1 MEGADLGAG
10 RRIAPAVAILARLLV
25 LGALATLAIIAST
38 VYDRLTAPPAPADR
52 GEAVFV
58 LSDQPE
64 VPFGTIHFEFKEDA
78 DGNRVLIKVWPVEG
92 TPTKT
97 TVYLVFHGESFR
109 SNRSGVG
116 HSLGECN
123 IQIVFAAKEQAS
135 CADTRGRAELLSAAP
150 LDRLGMFTDAQIVTV
165 STEPHAPGNIDGGF
179 IFVIAQSSSGWSAEG
194 GKRTSFALPE
204 IGSPGYGE
212 TDSFRPS
219 CIGSCE
225 ERPAFK
231 FADKNLYPVA
241 LQRFLASYTRD
252 GTIALGSET
261 RFDVIRPDPL
271 VEGGLTWEKMGRGS
285 IKPAG
290 SITDLHKEE
299 VQSQQTFWF
308 GVIVGLLPGFALWL
322 LKSATPSL
330 TKLLNKAARLW
341 GAYVQSRRR
350 L

>member
-1 MEGADLGAG
+1 MEGADLEA
-10 RRIAPAVAILARLLV
+10 RQRIAPAVAILARLLI

-38 VYDRLTAPPAPADR
+38 VYDRLTAPPASADR

-64 VPFGTIHFEFKEDA
+64 VPFGTIDFEFKEDA
-78 DGNRVLIKVWPVEG
+78 DGNRVLIRIWPVEG
-92 TPTKT
+92 TPAKT

-109 SNRSGVG
+109 SNPQGVG
-116 HSLGECN
+116 HSLGECT
-123 IQIVFAAKEQAS
+123 IQIAFAAKEQAS

-165 STEPHAPGNIDGGF
+165 STDPDAPGNIDGGF

-204 IGSPGYGE
+204 IGSPGYGQ
-212 TDSFRPS
+212 TDSFQPTS

-225 ERPAFK
+225 EPPAFE
-231 FADKNLYPVA
+231 FADKDLYPLA
-241 LQRFLASYTRD
+241 PQRSLASYTRD
-252 GTIALGSET
+252 GTVKLGSET

-271 VEGGLTWEKMGRGS
+271 IEGALTWEKMGRGS

-299 VQSQQTFWF
+299 LQSQQTFWF
-308 GVIVGLLPGFALWL
+308 GVIVDCFRALPSG
-322 LKSATPSL
+322 S
-330 TKLLNKAARLW
+330 
-341 GAYVQSRRR
+341 
-350 L
+350 